1 MKAILLILLLF
12 ALTYSIP
19 NPVYTIK
26 ACFEKVYDVNSNSN
40 LLWSV
45 ENELLKWKVNEF
57 YEKDKVQYTF
67 DIKDDIKNKLV
78 ILQFLDPSTEEEL
91 EKEGNLIE
99 PNFILCKKTKNKRI
113 TYTERRFEEN
123 YKKKNVI

>member
-57 YEKDKVQYTF
+57 YEKV
-67 DIKDDIKNKLV
+67 NAV
-78 ILQFLDPSTEEEL
+78 DPTLKEKIEQCVKEEH
-91 EKEGNLIE
+91 
-99 PNFILCKKTKNKRI
+99 KKFRRPKRMPS
-113 TYTERRFEEN
+113 F
-123 YKKKNVI
+123 